1 MKIWPDCIPCI
12 MKMSLGIAY
21 LVIQDK
27 GQVRSFLN
35 QILKLNYFRGEDWE
49 ATSPEVI
56 KQVWLRLLEVTGE
69 TDPMKTIKKEQ
80 NRKALEI
87 YPVAKKTIL
96 NSHDPLLEAIK
107 LAIAG
112 NSIDAMVNVEG
123 EAPERILKRW
133 DKLEVDAG
141 NLNSFIQRLKK
152 TRKLVYLG
160 DNCGEIVFDKLLMEV
175 LRKLYPLE
183 IIFVTR
189 TLPVMNDVTFQDA
202 LSVGI
207 EEVAQMMEN
216 GIPEPVPGTYLKK
229 ISREL
234 RAEIES
240 SDLVISKGGGN
251 HDSLTEE
258 NDLKGKISFLFT
270 VKCHPYCSIYQ
281 VTLGAP
287 IIYNF

>member
-1 MKIWPDCIPCI
+1 

-35 QILKLNYFRGEDWE
+35 QILKLKYFRGEDWE
-49 ATSPEVI
+49 VTSPEVI
-56 KQVWLRLLEVTGE
+56 KQAWLRLLEFTGE
-69 TDPMKTIKKEQ
+69 TDPMKEIKKEQ
-80 NRKALEI
+80 NQKALEI
-87 YPVAKKTIL
+87 YPVAKKSVL
-96 NSHDPLLEAIK
+96 KSHDPLLEAIK

-112 NSIDAMVNVEG
+112 NSIDAMVNVKG
-123 EAPERILKRW
+123 EAPEKILKRW
-133 DKLEVDAG
+133 DNLEIDAG
-141 NLNSFIQRLKK
+141 NLNLFKERLKK
-152 TRKLVYLG
+152 ARKLVYLG

-189 TLPVMNDVTFQDA
+189 TLPIMNDITFQDA
-202 LSVGI
+202 LSIGI

-216 GIPEPVPGTYLKK
+216 GTPEPVPGTFLKK

-251 HDSLTEE
+251 YDTLTEE
-258 NDLKGKISFLFT
+258 NDLKGKISFLLT
-270 VKCHPYCSIYQ
+270 AKCHPYCSIHQ
-281 VTLGAP
+281 VTLSAP

>member
-21 LVIQDK
+21 LVIQDN
-27 GQVRSFLN
+27 GHVRRFLN
-35 QILKLNYFRGEDWE
+35 QVLKLKYFRGEDWE
-49 ATSPEVI
+49 VTSPEVI
-56 KQVWLRLLEVTGE
+56 KQVWLMLLEVTGQA
-69 TDPMKTIKKEQ
+69 DPMKEIKKEQ

-87 YPVAKKTIL
+87 YPVAKKTVL
-96 NSHDPLLEAIK
+96 ESHDPLLEAIK

-123 EAPERILKRW
+123 EAPEKILQRW
-133 DKLEVDAG
+133 DKLEIDAG
-141 NLNSFIQRLKK
+141 NLNLFKERLKK
-152 TRKLVYLG
+152 ARKLVYLG
-160 DNCGEIVFDKLLMEV
+160 DNCGEIVFDKLLMET

-189 TLPVMNDVTFQDA
+189 TLPIMNDITFQDA
-202 LSVGI
+202 LSIGI

-216 GIPEPVPGTYLKK
+216 GTPEPLPGTFLEK

-234 RAEIES
+234 RAEMES

-251 HDSLTEE
+251 CDSLTEE
-258 NDLKGKISFLFT
+258 NKMKGKISFLLT
-270 VKCHPYCSIYQ
+270 AKCHPYCSIHQ
-281 VTLGAP
+281 VTLSAP